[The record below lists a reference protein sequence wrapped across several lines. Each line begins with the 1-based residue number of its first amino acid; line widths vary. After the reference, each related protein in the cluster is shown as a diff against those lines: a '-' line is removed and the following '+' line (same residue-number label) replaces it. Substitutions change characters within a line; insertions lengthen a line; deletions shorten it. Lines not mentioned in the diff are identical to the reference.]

1 MKKNRKKII
10 FGLTVLTLISVL
22 GKPTLRRIVPVNSSN
37 YCTYETEPDNYD
49 GVQTLGFTSGSTNI
63 VYL

>member
-49 GVQTLGFTSGSTNI
+49 GVQ
-63 VYL
+63 